1 MPEPFRVAFLM
12 DQVAGHITNY
22 RNLQRAAE
30 HEPALDASWWEIR
43 SYRPDGRL
51 EQFQQRFPS
60 VVPSYL
66 TGNARAVMEIRG
78 ALRGGGCD
86 AIFTNARA
94 AVLLSRRFAHVP
106 TMVDFD
112 VTPLQ
117 LDELDGYESHP
128 DPQPMAW
135 LKRRLATDFYR
146 SASLLQAWS
155 TWAARSAVRDYG
167 VPEDKVVVNPP
178 GVDLEFWR
186 HRGERSAT
194 ADRPRVLFVGG
205 DFRRKGGDLLLE
217 LHAERG
223 DFDLH
228 IVTREP
234 VAATPGVTVYDDLEP
249 NTDRLRALYHRAD
262 AFVLPS
268 RGECFGL
275 ATVEAMAAGLP
286 VITSDVGGA
295 ADIVEDGRNGYL
307 TAAGDRA
314 QLGTALDALL
324 ADAARRRVMGA
335 HSRQLAEERF
345 DLCRNAARTFSHL
358 KRLARQGTAATPASK
373 AS

>member
-30 HEPALDASWWEIR
+30 HDATLDASWWEIS

-51 EQFQQRFPS
+51 EQFQQRFHS
-60 VVPSYL
+60 VVPSYV

-78 ALRGGGCD
+78 ALRGGACD
-86 AIFTNARA
+86 AVFTNARA
-94 AVLLSRRFAHVP
+94 AVLLSRRFAQVP

-117 LDELDGYESHP
+117 LDELDGYGSHA
-128 DPQPMAW
+128 DPQPVAW

-146 SASLLQAWS
+146 SATLLQAWS
-155 TWAARSAVRDYG
+155 TWAAASAVNDYG

-178 GVDLEFWR
+178 GVDLDFWR
-186 HRGERSAT
+186 RRGDRSPAQ
-194 ADRPRVLFVGG
+194 ARPQVLFVGG
-205 DFRRKGGDLLLE
+205 DFRRKGGDLLLD
-217 LHAERG
+217 LQAERG

-228 IVTREP
+228 VVTREP
-234 VAATPGVTVYDDLEP
+234 VAPAPGVTVYDDVEP
-249 NTDRLRALYHRAD
+249 NTDRLRSLYHRAD

-268 RGECFGL
+268 RSECFGL

-295 ADIVEDGRNGYL
+295 ADIVDHGRNGYL
-307 TAAGDRA
+307 TPAGDRV
-314 QLGTALDALL
+314 QLGLALDALL
-324 ADAARRRVMGA
+324 TDGARRRAMGA
-335 HSRQLAEERF
+335 RSRQLAEQRF
-345 DLCRNAARTFSHL
+345 DLLRNAARTFGHL
-358 KRLARQGTAATPASK
+358 KRLARAGTAATPASK